1 MPKQKV
7 NQEESQPSKTA
18 EDKSKGSF
26 KEKRALCIASLDTNV
41 EKLDFKGKSYL
52 TVAKRHNHL
61 LKFFPES
68 KIDEQIIYQD
78 DKKVI
83 AKTTLYIGDTPYS
96 VGHAEE
102 IRDANFINK
111 TSALENAATS
121 ALGRCLA
128 TFGLHGTEF
137 ASADELVNAVIN
149 QGASTKNSIKDSIKK
164 QTTETKLTALYS
176 DWKKENDLIE
186 KSFESQQQTIKT
198 NGGQNNVNK
207 QQQQW

>member
-1 MPKQKV
+1 MTKQKV
-7 NQEESQPSKTA
+7 SQEEAQLSKIA

-149 QGASTKNSIKDSIKK
+149 QGASKK
-164 QTTETKLTALYS
+164 IQLRIQLKSKQLKLSWPLYILIG
-176 DWKKENDLIE
+176 KKKMI
-186 KSFESQQQTIKT
+186 
-198 NGGQNNVNK
+198 
-207 QQQQW
+207 

>member
-1 MPKQKV
+1 MTIKQKV
-7 NQEESQPSKTA
+7 VQEENPTSKNT
-18 EDKSKGSF
+18 EEKFKGSF
-26 KEKRALCIASLDTNV
+26 REKRLLCIASLDSNV

-68 KIDEQIIYQD
+68 KIDEQIIFQD

-121 ALGRCLA
+121 SLGRCLA
-128 TFGLHGTEF
+128 SFGLHGTEF

-149 QGASTKNSIKDSIKK
+149 QGATTKNSIKDKIKQ
-164 QTTETKLTALYS
+164 QTTETKLTKLYS
-176 DWKKENDLIE
+176 DWKNENESVQKEFD
-186 KSFESQQQTIKT
+186 SQQQTIKT
-198 NGGQNNVNK
+198 NGGQNNANK
-207 QQQQW
+207 QQW

>member
-68 KIDEQIIYQD
+68 KIDEQIIFQD

-83 AKTTLYIGDTPYS
+83 AKTT
-96 VGHAEE
+96 
-102 IRDANFINK
+102 
-111 TSALENAATS
+111 
-121 ALGRCLA
+121 
-128 TFGLHGTEF
+128 
-137 ASADELVNAVIN
+137 
-149 QGASTKNSIKDSIKK
+149 
-164 QTTETKLTALYS
+164 
-176 DWKKENDLIE
+176 
-186 KSFESQQQTIKT
+186 
-198 NGGQNNVNK
+198 
-207 QQQQW
+207 